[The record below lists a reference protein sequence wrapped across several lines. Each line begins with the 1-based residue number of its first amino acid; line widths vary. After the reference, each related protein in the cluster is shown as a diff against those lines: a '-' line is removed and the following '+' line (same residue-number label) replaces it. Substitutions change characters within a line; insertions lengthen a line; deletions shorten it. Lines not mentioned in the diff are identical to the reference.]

1 VIQSFIS
8 PINCSLAPQNGW
20 CRFNTSVSTLNHCQ
34 AHCLKKVALENSEL
48 YNNTLLHSLG
58 RAVLEN
64 IQFSIRFCTYPLYG
78 CANTASFELC
88 IHLYYPPTCATT
100 YETMFCSRCELC
112 FKDMHPVCSTGLC
125 TCIVICI
132 GCIPYICH
140 TLSPH
145 VSVWNVVQCLP
156 TILHRL
162 SMSVGSVPTLWP

>member
-1 VIQSFIS
+1 MVDVGLTLAFPPWTTAR
-8 PINCSLAPQNGW
+8 PIVWRRLHWITVNCIID
-20 CRFNTSVSTLNHCQ
+20 
-34 AHCLKKVALENSEL
+34 
-48 YNNTLLHSLG
+48 TLLHSLG
-58 RAVLEN
+58 RPVLEN

-100 YETMFCSRCELC
+100 YETMFCSQCEHC
-112 FKDMHPVCSTGLC
+112 FKYMHPVCRIGVC

-132 GCIPYICH
+132 GHIPYICH